1 MILQRNFINMYII
14 LVFCFLSFNFSQ
26 IKQPEKPQS
35 PIRIESMDD
44 ERIHDLHQYLII
56 NKSLFNNHKTL
67 MVHPE
72 YYVYL
77 KEILKKLDEVIF
89 YNIDQPVID
98 KKILEEIG
106 LEYEDIHFVDYHQ
119 LRTQIKNKIIHNKI
133 KAIEK

>member
-44 ERIHDLHQYLII
+44 ERIHDLHQYLIT
-56 NKSLFNNHKTL
+56 NKSQFKNHKTL

-106 LEYEDIHFVDYHQ
+106 LEYENLHFVDYHQ
-119 LRTQIKNKIIHNKI
+119 LRTQIKNKIILNKI
-133 KAIEK
+133 IAIEK

>member
-14 LVFCFLSFNFSQ
+14 LVFCFLSFNFGQ
-26 IKQPEKPQS
+26 IKQPDKPQS
-35 PIRIESMDD
+35 PIRLESMVD
-44 ERIHDLHQYLII
+44 EQIYELHHYLVK
-56 NKSLFNNHKTL
+56 NKTQFENHKQL

-98 KKILEEIG
+98 KKTLEEIG
-106 LEYEDIHFVDYHQ
+106 LEYEDLHFVDYHQ

>member
-14 LVFCFLSFNFSQ
+14 LLFCFLSFNFSQ

-44 ERIHDLHQYLII
+44 ERIHDLHQYLIT
-56 NKSLFNNHKTL
+56 NKSQFKNHKTL

-106 LEYEDIHFVDYHQ
+106 LEYENLHFVDYHQ
-119 LRTQIKNKIIHNKI
+119 LRTQIKNKIILNKI
-133 KAIEK
+133 IAIEK